1 MTNVNS
7 ILSISQWHPSSILLW
22 NYCDYIIMKRKS
34 KQWWSTTPIVSTNQ
48 TITSLLN
55 SLNTTKYDITIWK
68 WMSWLGEHNNVVSV
82 KKLMESQPSIY
93 ILFLVFAPGLK
104 WRRTDHTNSRFN
116 NTVAL
121 MIWLKLWVTYCH
133 GLITKIEFFMI
144 YIYIYIYIRLK
155 IKPNSVRIRF

>member
-1 MTNVNS
+1 
-7 ILSISQWHPSSILLW
+7 
-22 NYCDYIIMKRKS
+22 MKRKF
-34 KQWWSTTPIVSTNQ
+34 KQWWSTIPIVSTNQ

-68 WMSWLGEHNNVVSV
+68 CMSWLGGHNNVVSV
-82 KKLMESQPSIY
+82 KELMESQPSIY

-144 YIYIYIYIRLK
+144 YIYLYVWKLNQTVLELDFRAVNFLFFSRRDLNTHHWYTEA
-155 IKPNSVRIRF
+155 PFA